1 MKKALEARLEAAESK
16 CARYAATILNT
27 EGWVRSNDESEDDD
41 EFADNCV
48 SELFQQFEDPL
59 KNAGLNGTLGVL
71 LVDLHLRTKA
81 DLYSFMQGS
90 FVKLQDLIGYVSKY
104 MLNAT

>member
-1 MKKALEARLEAAESK
+1 MRKTQQTEI
-16 CARYAATILNT
+16 YFIATSDIHITTN
-27 EGWVRSNDESEDDD
+27 
-41 EFADNCV
+41 
-48 SELFQQFEDPL
+48 
-59 KNAGLNGTLGVL
+59 L

-90 FVKLQDLIGYVSKY
+90 FVKIQDLIGYVSKY

>member
-1 MKKALEARLEAAESK
+1 MDNFSEGYMCRSK
-16 CARYAATILNT
+16 TH
-27 EGWVRSNDESEDDD
+27 SN
-41 EFADNCV
+41 V
-48 SELFQQFEDPL
+48 
-59 KNAGLNGTLGVL
+59 KVL

-90 FVKLQDLIGYVSKY
+90 FVKIQDLTGYVSKY

>member
-1 MKKALEARLEAAESK
+1 MSLSYSNYTPPFNTSTAGLKSQPGLKFLHVTSPLTCSLLRIYLQ
-16 CARYAATILNT
+16 CLATI
-27 EGWVRSNDESEDDD
+27 
-41 EFADNCV
+41 
-48 SELFQQFEDPL
+48 
-59 KNAGLNGTLGVL
+59 

-90 FVKLQDLIGYVSKY
+90 FVKIQDLIGYVSKY

>member
-1 MKKALEARLEAAESK
+1 MQLYTKVITNCIDGGSVSLSNITVCGAPVGIRPVHTVIIDANFFNHIGSLFLTCSLLRIYLQ
-16 CARYAATILNT
+16 CLATI
-27 EGWVRSNDESEDDD
+27 
-41 EFADNCV
+41 
-48 SELFQQFEDPL
+48 
-59 KNAGLNGTLGVL
+59 

-90 FVKLQDLIGYVSKY
+90 FVKIQDLIGYVSKY